1 MPKPRGVKTSEAIRG
16 AAAELFHRRGYEAT
30 TLRQVA
36 AEVGIQV
43 GSLYNHIS
51 GKQDLLRW
59 IAVSALENLI
69 DEQVKA
75 VEGVEDAEGRLRAA
89 IETHMRVHAVRAR
102 ELFIGNS
109 ELRSLSR
116 ANLREVNALR
126 GRYEATLHEL
136 IDAVAAQGRADVLD
150 ARLQSYALLA
160 MGEHLASWY
169 RPRSSPSL
177 ERVVAVY
184 TQMALR
190 QLDLAGT

>member
-1 MPKPRGVKTSEAIRG
+1 MPRPRGVKTSEAIRV

-59 IAVSALENLI
+59 ITVSAMEDLI
-69 DEQVKA
+69 DEQLKA
-75 VEGVEDAEGRLRAA
+75 VAGAEDAEGKLRAA

-102 ELFIGNS
+102 ELFIGYS

-126 GRYEATLHEL
+126 EHYEATLREL
-136 IDAVAAQGRADVLD
+136 IDAAAAQGRADVLD
-150 ARLQSYALLA
+150 VRLQSYALLA

-169 RPRSSPSL
+169 RPRASPSL
-177 ERVVAVY
+177 GRVVAVY
-184 TQMALR
+184 TEMALR
-190 QLDLAGT
+190 QLGLTGG